1 MKTKEIYNTMNE
13 NAKNDAMDVIDIN
26 YFISIIR
33 KYIVLL
39 LIGSILGGIASYFY
53 TKYFIPERYR
63 ATATVIV
70 NNVGADTQ
78 YFYTSEM
85 NTSRSLA
92 QLYTVVIKSDT
103 VLKKVIDDLDLNM
116 SYQQLMN
123 SVQVT
128 AIENTQ
134 VVEISVVSTNPD
146 YALKITEKFVEC
158 SKIMIAEKF
167 ETGSVKDLN
176 VASLVNNGAP
186 ISPDKRKNT
195 IKGVL
200 IGFVI
205 ITAIVFLREYLDTK
219 IRTEADAVAALNV
232 PLLGVVP
239 IVDRKDF
246 TNE

>member
-1 MKTKEIYNTMNE
+1 MNE

-239 IVDRKDF
+239 MVDRKDF

>member
-239 IVDRKDF
+239 MVDRKDF

>member
-1 MKTKEIYNTMNE
+1 MNE